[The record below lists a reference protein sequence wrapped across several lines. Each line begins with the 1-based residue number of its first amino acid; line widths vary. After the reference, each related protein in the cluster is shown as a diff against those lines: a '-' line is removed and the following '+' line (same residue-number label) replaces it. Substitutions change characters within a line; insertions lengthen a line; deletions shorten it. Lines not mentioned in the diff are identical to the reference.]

1 MCDQNIISNER
12 KEASAAPPLYPT
24 LPDENI
30 LSFRLK
36 KIRDCQ
42 KELENEIS
50 HYQRQV
56 KKYKRAHAIAHTSST
71 LTGFSATVLSS
82 TGLTVSLSGIGVIA
96 GTPLAGIAALLG
108 FSSTAMTIGSKKM
121 NTKITKHKKTVS
133 LAESS
138 QLSISKLISKAMND
152 GQISD
157 VEFNLILR
165 EVEQYH
171 SLKNGLRKEMKSE
184 GVDVEAIKQQ
194 IKDEYQKKLGS
205 LVNIR
210 N

>member
-1 MCDQNIISNER
+1 
-12 KEASAAPPLYPT
+12 
-24 LPDENI
+24 
-30 LSFRLK
+30 
-36 KIRDCQ
+36 
-42 KELENEIS
+42 
-50 HYQRQV
+50 
-56 KKYKRAHAIAHTSST
+56 
-71 LTGFSATVLSS
+71 
-82 TGLTVSLSGIGVIA
+82 
-96 GTPLAGIAALLG
+96 
-108 FSSTAMTIGSKKM
+108 M
-121 NTKITKHKKTVS
+121 NTKITKHEKTVS

-138 QLSISKLISKAMND
+138 QLSISKLISKALND